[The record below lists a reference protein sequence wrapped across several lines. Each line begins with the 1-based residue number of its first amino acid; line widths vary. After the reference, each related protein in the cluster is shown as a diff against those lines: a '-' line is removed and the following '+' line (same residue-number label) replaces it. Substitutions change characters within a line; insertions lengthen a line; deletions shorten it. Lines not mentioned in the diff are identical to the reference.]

1 MVASAAVR
9 IRAYRPTD
17 YTAVRRLWKAAG
29 LEIGRSDTRAEI
41 ERTRRRDPGLFL
53 VAADGRR
60 VVGVVLGR
68 FDGRRGWI
76 HHLAVDPVRRR
87 EGVGARLVRELER
100 RLQRAGCPKV
110 NLHVTPA
117 NAGVVPFYERLGYR
131 TNEILFLERWLP
143 RPGAG
148 RTQARAGYRSTSA
161 RPEGE

>member
-1 MVASAAVR
+1 MVAPAAVR
-9 IRAYRPTD
+9 IRGYRPTD
-17 YTAVRRLWKAAG
+17 YAAVRRLWTVAG
-29 LEIGRSDTRAEI
+29 LEIGPSDSRAEI

-53 VAADGRR
+53 VAAEDRR

-76 HHLAVDPVRRR
+76 HHLAVDPARRHQ
-87 EGVGARLVRELER
+87 GLGARLVRELEH

-110 NLHVTPA
+110 NLHVTPG

-131 TNEILFLERWLP
+131 ENEILFLERWLP
-143 RPGAG
+143 SPQAGQRRP
-148 RTQARAGYRSTSA
+148 RASYRSTSA